1 MLIALVAEDIGE
13 LVDTLVHSK
22 SPDGAVERAKQNAL
36 ADAEDAAAEVAADQL
51 LKHKV

>member
-1 MLIALVAEDIGE
+1 MLIALVADDIGE

-22 SPDGAVERAKQNAL
+22 SPAGAVERAKQNAL